1 LIEKN
6 EWNPDPTDANNW
18 YKMDSRYNPVRMQ
31 ADGVSTKTIKYKEGM
46 TLEEVETALLSV
58 NLPQSDN
65 GSELDRLRA
74 ALTKANSEAADYKK
88 QLRTKQTEDE
98 AKAAQDEEDRRQ
110 LQEAYDKLLKE
121 SNTSKHKASFL
132 ALGYDDKTAQEAA
145 VAMVEGDTAKL
156 FSIQKSHQDA
166 LETKYKSDKMH
177 NMGDP
182 ASGQPAKMSKDD
194 IMKITDAT
202 ERQAAIAANLENFD

>member
-1 LIEKN
+1 
-6 EWNPDPTDANNW
+6 
-18 YKMDSRYNPVRMQ
+18 M
-31 ADGVSTKTIKYKEGM
+31 TIKELLGNAYKEGM

-58 NLPQSDN
+58 NLPQIDN

-98 AKAAQDEEDRRQ
+98 AKAAQDAEDRKQ

-145 VAMVEGDTAKL
+145 VAMVDGDTAKL

-182 ASGQPAKMSKDD
+182 ASGQPAKISKDD